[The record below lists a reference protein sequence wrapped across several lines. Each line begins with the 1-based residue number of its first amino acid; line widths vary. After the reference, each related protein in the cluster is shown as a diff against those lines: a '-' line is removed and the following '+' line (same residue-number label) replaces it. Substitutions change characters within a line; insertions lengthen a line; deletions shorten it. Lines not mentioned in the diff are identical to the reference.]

1 MRVYTV
7 HEPASAASDRL
18 DRAETLIFV
27 GDGFDWLAALFAP
40 FRLAVSGLWMGLLI
54 YVAALAAS
62 SALLSAIGASAAWIT
77 LTLFALHVVAGFE
90 FNELVR
96 SRLDARGWTNVG
108 TVSGRTRAECERR
121 FFDTWLPSQ
130 PMISNWRAQ
139 HEPASQPPVPPAVA
153 AVPAQPKSKWRP
165 W

>member
-7 HEPASAASDRL
+7 HEPANSASDRL
-18 DRAETLIFV
+18 DRAETLVFV

-40 FRLAVSGLWMGLLI
+40 FRLAGSGLWTGLLI
-54 YVAALAAS
+54 YIAALAAS
-62 SALLSAIGASAAWIT
+62 SALLSAIGASASWIT
-77 LTLFALHVVAGFE
+77 LALFALHVVAGFE

-96 SRLDARGWTNVG
+96 TRLDARGWTNVG

-130 PMISNWRAQ
+130 PMIAGLRTS
-139 HEPASQPPVPPAVA
+139 HEAAPKPAELPAVA
-153 AVPAQPKSKWRP
+153 SPTQPKSKWRP